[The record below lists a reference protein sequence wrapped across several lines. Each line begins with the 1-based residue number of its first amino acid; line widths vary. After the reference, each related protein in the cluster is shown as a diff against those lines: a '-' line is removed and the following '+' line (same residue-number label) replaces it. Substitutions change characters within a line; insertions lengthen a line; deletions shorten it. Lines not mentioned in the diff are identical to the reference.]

1 MDTPAPMFDY
11 VMAQLR
17 AKRVPQR
24 QVAVGSGVP
33 FSTVTKIAQGQIKS
47 PRVHQVQA
55 LHDYFKNVGA
65 EAAAAESCE
74 KAA

>member
-1 MDTPAPMFDY
+1 MFDY

-55 LHDYFKNVGA
+55 LHDYFKKVGA
-65 EAAAAESCE
+65 DTTPTEQHA

>member
-1 MDTPAPMFDY
+1 MDTQAPIFDY

-24 QVAVGSGVP
+24 EVAAGSGVP

-55 LHDYFKNVGA
+55 LHDYFKRTTTTPSCPCQ
-65 EAAAAESCE
+65 EKQAA
-74 KAA
+74 

>member
-1 MDTPAPMFDY
+1 MDTTTPIFEY

-17 AKRVPQR
+17 SKRVPQR
-24 QVAVGSGVP
+24 QVAAGSGVP

-55 LHDYFKNVGA
+55 LHDFFRRT
-65 EAAAAESCE
+65 AAPSA
-74 KAA
+74 

>member
-24 QVAVGSGVP
+24 QVASGSGVP
-33 FSTVTKIAQGQIKS
+33 FSTVTKIAPGQIKS

-55 LHDYFKNVGA
+55 LHDYFKKVGA
-65 EAAAAESCE
+65 DTTAPATHQEAA
-74 KAA
+74 